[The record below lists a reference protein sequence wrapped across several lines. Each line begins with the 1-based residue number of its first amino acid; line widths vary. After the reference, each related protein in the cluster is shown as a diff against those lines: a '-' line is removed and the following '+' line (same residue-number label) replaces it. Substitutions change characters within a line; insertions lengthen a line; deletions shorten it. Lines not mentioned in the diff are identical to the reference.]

1 VVKIV
6 FSLLNSTSMEVLK
19 MNFAELVDVVAA
31 TTKQTKTATRTVIK
45 EALDTIQKD
54 VKKGNRVS
62 IVGFGA
68 FFKAHRNARTG
79 RNPLTGER
87 LQIRKT
93 DVPRFKAGKSF
104 REAVRRSK

>member
-1 VVKIV
+1 
-6 FSLLNSTSMEVLK
+6 

-45 EALDTIQKD
+45 EALVTIQKD

-68 FFKAHRNARTG
+68 FYKAHKKARVG
-79 RNPLTGER
+79 RNPLTGEQI
-87 LQIRKT
+87 QIRKT
-93 DVPRFKAGKSF
+93 DVPRFKAGKGF
-104 REAVRRSK
+104 RETVRRAK